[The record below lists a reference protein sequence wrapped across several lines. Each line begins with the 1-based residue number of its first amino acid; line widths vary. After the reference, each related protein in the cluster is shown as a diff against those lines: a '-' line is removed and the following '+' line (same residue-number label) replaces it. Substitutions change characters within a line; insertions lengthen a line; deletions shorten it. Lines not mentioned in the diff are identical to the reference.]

1 MYTYASMSPMNCLAC
16 MQGERETA
24 EKAAGEAKEEAE
36 RLQKKLG
43 EAVAELEAAMM
54 RNVAEQQRAQV
65 MHPVPQY
72 PYSDNCPEK
81 LLTHSMV
88 TNMRPPCLLLES

>member
-1 MYTYASMSPMNCLAC
+1 
-16 MQGERETA
+16 MQGDRETA
-24 EKAAGEAKEEAE
+24 EKAAAEAKEEAE

-65 MHPVPQY
+65 MHPVPQ
-72 PYSDNCPEK
+72 
-81 LLTHSMV
+81 
-88 TNMRPPCLLLES
+88 

>member
-1 MYTYASMSPMNCLAC
+1 MYTHALISLMSCLAC
-16 MQGERETA
+16 MQGDRETA
-24 EKAAGEAKEEAE
+24 EKAAAEAKEEAE

-65 MHPVPQY
+65 MHPVPQ
-72 PYSDNCPEK
+72 
-81 LLTHSMV
+81 
-88 TNMRPPCLLLES
+88 